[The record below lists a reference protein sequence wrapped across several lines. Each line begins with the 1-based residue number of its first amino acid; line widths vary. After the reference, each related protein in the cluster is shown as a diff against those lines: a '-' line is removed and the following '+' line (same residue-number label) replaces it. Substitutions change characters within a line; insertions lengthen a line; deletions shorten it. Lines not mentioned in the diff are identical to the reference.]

1 MSGQALPH
9 VELFTTRVL
18 PPDRRQDFWRSLI
31 AETFPGMVVEA
42 PSSIQ
47 ADLARWSV
55 GRLGIA
61 RALSSR
67 SRVSRAH
74 ESAGERML
82 VFHLQRRGRMMM
94 HQRGQVEYASAGDVL
109 IAEEDTPYD
118 IDISDANDCLI
129 LNVPITLLGDAAAR
143 RNWCSRRLD
152 GKDPNVRLLG
162 RLLGGVWDERDH
174 MHDLDRE
181 LDTVLAGLARIAC
194 LSDRAQPEVL
204 SRGPVEFAL
213 AHLHDPGLG
222 TASIAQ
228 ATGLSP
234 RAVQKAFVRHMGASP
249 TGFITEQRLQ
259 RAAQML
265 RDHPAASVTHIAF
278 DIGFSDP
285 SFFARCFRRRF
296 GKTPSQWRM
305 QAP

>member
-1 MSGQALPH
+1 MPQ

-18 PPDRRQDFWRSLI
+18 PQDRRQDFWRSLI
-31 AETFPGMVVEA
+31 AETFPGMVVDA
-42 PSSIQ
+42 PATIQ

-55 GRLGIA
+55 GRLGVA

-82 VFHLQRRGRMMM
+82 VFHLQRRGHMMM

-109 IAEEDTPYD
+109 IAEEDTPYA

-129 LNVPITLLGDAAAR
+129 LNMPISLLGNAASR
-143 RNWCSRRLD
+143 HNWCSHRLD
-152 GKDPNVRLLG
+152 GKNPNVRLLA
-162 RLLGGVWDERDH
+162 RLLGGLWDERDH
-174 MHDLDRE
+174 MHDLDRD
-181 LDTVLAGLARIAC
+181 LDTVLSGMARIAC
-194 LSDRAQPEVL
+194 LSERTLPETL
-204 SRGPVEFAL
+204 SREPVEFAL
-213 AHLHDPGLG
+213 AHLHDPELG

-228 ATGLSP
+228 ATGLTP
-234 RAVQKAFVRHMGASP
+234 RAVQKAFVRHIGGSP

-265 RDHPAASVTHIAF
+265 RSHPAASVTQVAF
-278 DIGFSDP
+278 DIGFSDAG
-285 SFFARCFRRRF
+285 FFTRCFRRRF
-296 GKTPSQWRM
+296 GMPPSKWRLE
-305 QAP
+305 P

>member
-1 MSGQALPH
+1 MPQ

-18 PPDRRQDFWRSLI
+18 PPDRRQDFWRTLI
-31 AETFPGMVVEA
+31 AETFPGMVAEA
-42 PSSIQ
+42 PSGIQ

-67 SRVSRAH
+67 ARVSRTH
-74 ESAGERML
+74 QSGGERNL
-82 VFHLQRRGRMMM
+82 VFHLQRRGQMMM
-94 HQRGQVEYASAGDVL
+94 HQRGHVEYAGMGDVL
-109 IAEEDTPYD
+109 IAEEDTPYN

-129 LNVPITLLGDAAAR
+129 LSVPVALLGDAASR
-143 RNWCSRRLD
+143 RNWCSHRLD

-162 RLLGGVWDERDH
+162 NLLGSVWAERDH
-174 MHDLDRE
+174 MHDLDRD
-181 LDTVLAGLARIAC
+181 LDTVLIGLARIAC
-194 LSDRAQPEVL
+194 LSDRIAPETL
-204 SRGPVEFAL
+204 SRGPVEFAM
-213 AHLHDPGLG
+213 AHLHDPELG

-228 ATGLSP
+228 AIGISP
-234 RAVQKAFVRHMGASP
+234 RAVQKAFLRHVGDNP
-249 TGFITEQRLQ
+249 TGFITQQRLQ

-265 RDHPAASVTHIAF
+265 RDHPASSVTQIAF

-296 GKTPSQWRM
+296 GMAPSQWRM
-305 QAP
+305 QMP